1 MPTGI
6 GANLSS
12 PCLLANTL
20 HSPKLKEKQV
30 FTAKLASKHHG
41 RDLLAPFAL
50 GRLKGV

>member
-12 PCLLANTL
+12 PHLLANTL
-20 HSPKLKEKQV
+20 HTPKLSEKQD

-41 RDLLAPFAL
+41 RDLLAPFAM
-50 GRLKGV
+50 GRLKSV